1 MAFSVSQYT
10 ERREKNRY
18 IYMKSEI
25 RWLTTLNLN
34 EKNEYIINSWHSKA
48 FSVINS
54 DYPKFQSPF

>member
-1 MAFSVSQYT
+1 
-10 ERREKNRY
+10 
-18 IYMKSEI
+18 MKSEI

-34 EKNEYIINSWHSKA
+34 EKNEYMINSWHSKA